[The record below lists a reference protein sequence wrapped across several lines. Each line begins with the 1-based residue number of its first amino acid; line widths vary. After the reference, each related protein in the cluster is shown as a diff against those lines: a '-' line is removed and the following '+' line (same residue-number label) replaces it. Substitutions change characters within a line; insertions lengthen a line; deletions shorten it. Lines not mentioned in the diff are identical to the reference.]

1 MAVKLVANVQRWI
14 GLSTDTKPTP
24 DFVGS
29 TFYETNTGQGFIHN
43 GSEWVEDI
51 RLIYALTQALGA

>member
-1 MAVKLVANVQRWI
+1 MTVKLITSTQQWI

-24 DFVGS
+24 DKPGS
-29 TFYETNTGQGFIHN
+29 KFYEANTGQEWVWN

-51 RLIYALTQALGA
+51 RLIYALTQALG